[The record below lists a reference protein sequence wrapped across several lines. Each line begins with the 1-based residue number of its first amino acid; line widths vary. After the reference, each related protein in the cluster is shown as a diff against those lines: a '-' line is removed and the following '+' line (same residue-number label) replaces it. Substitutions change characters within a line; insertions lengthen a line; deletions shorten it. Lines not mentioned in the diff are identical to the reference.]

1 MTLPTPR
8 RYALRTTTR
17 PLTWSSPDLGLS
29 SSPPDLGLF
38 WSTDPGQTARPPDQG
53 LSLPSS
59 SSATPTSASVGSK
72 RTDPST
78 EPKDQGWTNSVEEAL
93 PTTSP
98 DFEGTILGRTR
109 HPPTLPTLDHGT
121 NLGQPTS
128 PSTTR
133 EDKQWAELGK
143 AQKTGQSNTSKIGR
157 TITSEVGRSNTSKL
171 GLFVDTPKKLG
182 TAGKV
187 GQVSNAS
194 TLVDLPFT
202 INSLETGEYV
212 EKSARLERIPFSRC
226 LSYFVVNLCPRFS
239 LLWSRTFNFNNQI
252 FRVVGVQARRGKD
265 SFSKVIALK
274 VETTTTMQPKQQ
286 Q

>member
-17 PLTWSSPDLGLS
+17 PLSWSSPDLGLS

-38 WSTDPGQTARPPDQG
+38 WSTDQGQTSKPPDHS

-59 SSATPTSASVGSK
+59 SSATPTPASVGSK
-72 RTDPST
+72 RTDPSSDQ
-78 EPKDQGWTNSVEEAL
+78 DQGWTNSVEETP
-93 PTTSP
+93 PTTNP
-98 DFEGTILGRTR
+98 DFEGTSLGRTR
-109 HPPTLPTLDHGT
+109 PPPTIATLDQVT
-121 NLGQPTS
+121 NIGQLTN

-133 EDKQWAELGK
+133 KDTQWAELGK
-143 AQKTGQSNTSKIGR
+143 VQKTGRTNTSKIGR
-157 TITSEVGRSNTSKL
+157 TNTSEVGRSNISKL
-171 GLFVDTPKKLG
+171 GLFVDTPKNLG
-182 TAGKV
+182 KAGKV

-226 LSYFVVNLCPRFS
+226 LSYFVVDFYPRFT
-239 LLWSRTFNFNNQI
+239 LPWS
-252 FRVVGVQARRGKD
+252 
-265 SFSKVIALK
+265 
-274 VETTTTMQPKQQ
+274 
-286 Q
+286 

>member
-1 MTLPTPR
+1 M
-8 RYALRTTTR
+8 
-17 PLTWSSPDLGLS
+17 
-29 SSPPDLGLF
+29 
-38 WSTDPGQTARPPDQG
+38 
-53 LSLPSS
+53 PSS

-78 EPKDQGWTNSVEEAL
+78 DQDQGWTNSVEETL

-98 DFEGTILGRTR
+98 DFEGTILGRTH
-109 HPPTLPTLDHGT
+109 HPPTLATLDQGTNIGQLTNPSTNLQGT
-121 NLGQPTS
+121 NLGQLTN
-128 PSTTR
+128 PSTAR
-133 EDKQWAELGK
+133 EDTQWAELGK

-171 GLFVDTPKKLG
+171 GLFVDTPKKLRK
-182 TAGKV
+182 AGKV

-226 LSYFVVNLCPRFS
+226 LSYFVVNFYPRFS
-239 LLWSRTFNFNNQI
+239 LLWS
-252 FRVVGVQARRGKD
+252 
-265 SFSKVIALK
+265 
-274 VETTTTMQPKQQ
+274 
-286 Q
+286 

>member
-17 PLTWSSPDLGLS
+17 PLSWSSPDLGLS

-38 WSTDPGQTARPPDQG
+38 WSRDPGQTARPPDQG

-59 SSATPTSASVGSK
+59 SSPTSTSASVGSK

-78 EPKDQGWTNSVEEAL
+78 DQDQGWTNSVEETL
-93 PTTSP
+93 PTTNP

-109 HPPTLPTLDHGT
+109 HPPTLATLDQGT
-121 NLGQPTS
+121 NIGQLTN
-128 PSTTR
+128 PSTAR
-133 EDKQWAELGK
+133 EDTQWAELGQ

-171 GLFVDTPKKLG
+171 GLFVDTPKKL
-182 TAGKV
+182 GKV

-226 LSYFVVNLCPRFS
+226 LSYFVVNFCPWFS
-239 LLWSRTFNFNNQI
+239 LLWSRTFNFNFHI

-286 Q
+286 QQQQ